1 MLIYIKIIIYTCL
14 FFSIY
19 KIIQHYGQSKKRQL
33 KNLNELK
40 DFFVNVKNEVEN
52 FNTPLFTIIEQN
64 SLNVSKCYKDFFIEV
79 LEKVKSNNESP
90 TKAYEEVF
98 KKHSK
103 NFDLLE
109 EHKKILLSF
118 KNFFEIKDKNS
129 FLNNLKFVIEK
140 IDVEIDFLNDKAKE
154 DEILYNKL
162 SILAGL
168 VVVIVFM

>member
-1 MLIYIKIIIYTCL
+1 MIYVKIIIYICL

-19 KIIQHYGQSKKRQL
+19 KIVQHYGQNKKRQL

-52 FNTPLFTIIEQN
+52 FNTPLLTIIENN
-64 SLNVSKCYKDFFIEV
+64 SIHLKNCYSDFFIEV
-79 LEKVKSNNESP
+79 LEKIKSNNESP
-90 TKAYEEVF
+90 VKIYEEVF

-103 NFDLLE
+103 NFDLIE

-118 KNFFEIKDKNS
+118 KKFFEIKDKNS
-129 FLNNLKFVIEK
+129 FLSNIKFVIDK
-140 IDVEIDFLNDKAKE
+140 IDVEINFLNNKAKE